1 MVDNHRFFSPEA
13 LFRYRVI
20 SHVAALEHQG
30 WRRSDAVR
38 HGVETLHYTDEG
50 QAKRFSERSLW
61 RWLAAFEKGGV
72 EALEPKKRS
81 KIQSSM
87 VLSQDLL
94 DFLESERAK
103 DLKASIPELIRRA
116 RAKDLIGPKE
126 AVDRTS
132 VWRAMQRLG
141 LSTSAGALPKGA
153 DTRRFEHSS
162 RMHCVIADGK
172 HFRAGPTRRKRVA
185 IYFID
190 DATRYGLGV
199 VVTTS
204 ENLQAVF
211 VGLHEVIERFG
222 LMRLLYW
229 DHGSAF
235 IANDVKQVAAR
246 LGLAAVYGRV
256 AYPQGRGKIEV
267 FNRSA
272 KGRLLRNLDRSPAVD
287 PDCGALTLLLR
298 HDLFDVYNHLPHK
311 SLGGDSP
318 YKRWHSSKHPLCP
331 AESSAWLR
339 ECFTLPVERHVS
351 NDHIVQVDGTDYEVP
366 RGYAATKVTLHRRL
380 LEPTENGHALYL
392 SHENALIR
400 LHPVDKQANATS
412 GRAHTSVE
420 PEPEII
426 LPKSA
431 SQLSFEASLAP
442 MTAADG
448 GYPDTNDEEED

>member
-1 MVDNHRFFSPEA
+1 MVDNHRFFSLEA

-30 WRRSDAVR
+30 WQRSDAVR
-38 HGVETLHYTDEG
+38 QVVDPLHYTDEG
-50 QAKRFSERSLW
+50 QAKRVSERSLW

-72 EALEPKKRS
+72 DAQETKKRS
-81 KIQSSM
+81 KIQSSR

-94 DFLESERAK
+94 DFLESERGK
-103 DLKASIPELIRRA
+103 DLKASIPELILRA
-116 RAKDLIGPKE
+116 RAMNLIGPKQ

-153 DTRRFEHSS
+153 DTRRFEHAS

-185 IYFID
+185 IYFLD

-204 ENLQAVF
+204 ENLEAVL
-211 VGLHEVIERFG
+211 VGLHEVVERFG
-222 LMRLLYW
+222 LMHLLYW

-235 IANDVKQVAAR
+235 VAADVKQVAAQ
-246 LGLAAVYGRV
+246 LGLHAVYGRV

-272 KGRLLRNLDRSPAVD
+272 KARVLRNLAGSPDVD
-287 PDCGALTLLLR
+287 PDCGALTLLLS
-298 HDLFDVYNHLPHK
+298 HDLKLYNHLPHE
-311 SLGGDSP
+311 SLEGETP
-318 YKRWHSSKHPLCP
+318 YQRWHSSEHPLRP
-331 AESSAWLR
+331 AESSVWLR
-339 ECFTLPVERHVS
+339 ECFTLPIERRVS
-351 NDHIVQVDGTDYEVP
+351 NDHIVQVNGTDYEVP

-392 SHENALIR
+392 PHESALVR

-412 GRAHTSVE
+412 GRAPLPSK
-420 PEPEII
+420 PEPETV

-448 GYPDTNDEEED
+448 GYYDPNDEEN